1 MGETE
6 TGYIVSF
13 GGDENVLK
21 AIVMMILHL
30 LIYQKP
36 LSCTFYRMNF
46 MVLNYI
52 SIKRLLVVGKVF
64 GRQSV

>member
-30 LIYQKP
+30 LIY
-36 LSCTFYRMNF
+36 
-46 MVLNYI
+46 
-52 SIKRLLVVGKVF
+52 
-64 GRQSV
+64 